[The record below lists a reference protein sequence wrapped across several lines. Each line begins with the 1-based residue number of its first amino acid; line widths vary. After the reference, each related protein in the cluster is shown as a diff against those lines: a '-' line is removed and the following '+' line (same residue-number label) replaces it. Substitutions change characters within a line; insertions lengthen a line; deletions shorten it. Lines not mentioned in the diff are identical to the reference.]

1 MFQYQKKGDKM
12 IRFKKLMAGMYSY
25 HQKKNK
31 QFLIIKNGKGWDVKL
46 DGNLMTTEKSLDKV
60 RAWISVNG

>member
-1 MFQYQKKGDKM
+1 M